1 MASSVATCEGMW
13 PRKLLVGLF
22 ECELEATVVHCDNQS
37 GIRLSENPMFPDRSK
52 HIDIRYHFLRDCVQR
67 GTIRL
72 ENIQTDEQVANIC
85 RQSSVKF
92 RDKLGLLSNPF
103 LVEREC

>member
-1 MASSVATCEGMW
+1 MTIRVASGY
-13 PRKLLVGLF
+13 L
-22 ECELEATVVHCDNQS
+22 
-37 GIRLSENPMFPDRSK
+37 SK

-72 ENIQTDEQVANIC
+72 EYIHTDEQVADVFTKALC
-85 RQSSVKF
+85 RQSFVKF
-92 RDKLGLLSNPF
+92 RHKLGLLSNPF